1 MSDVAEPK
9 LACIYK
15 SSGQLRAQVVKSKL
29 ESAGIAVLLKYD
41 SASVVFGL
49 TVDGLGEVEVW
60 VPKEQANE
68 ARALIEE
75 QTPEDEATA

>member
-1 MSDVAEPK
+1 
-9 LACIYK
+9 
-15 SSGQLRAQVVKSKL
+15 VVKSKL